1 MTQVTCRLTVKNKNR
16 DQLRNTMLGKATFTF
31 LVIPGIVLCF
41 HIRVNSAR
49 ELIRVNVASETAT
62 FVLTPRIPQTVNRY
76 F

>member
-1 MTQVTCRLTVKNKNR
+1 
-16 DQLRNTMLGKATFTF
+16 MLGKATFTF
-31 LVIPGIVLCF
+31 LVIPGIILCF

-62 FVLTPRIPQTVNRY
+62 LVLTPRIPQTVNRY